1 MATPFAVTLAA
12 QADADP
18 DRAAITSSGRTVT
31 RRELDLRTNR
41 LARAYADLGVRPEAF
56 VTIGLPNGIEWFEAA
71 IAVWKLG
78 ATPQPVSARLPRA
91 ELEAII
97 ELADPAL
104 VVGLE
109 AAGRAGVAAGFEPD
123 GSFSDDALPPKA
135 ANAWKAPT
143 SGGSTGRPK
152 LIVAGG
158 AAVTESVALTAAG
171 FGMTPDGVHLATGP
185 LYHNGPLSF
194 SAAALFTGNH
204 VVVMPRFDPEATL
217 ALVEEHRVDWMY
229 AVPTMMQRIW
239 KLPEDV
245 RYGYDVSS
253 LRVVFHLAAPC
264 PAWLKQAWID
274 WLGADR
280 IWELY
285 GGTEAQ
291 MVTVIRGDEW
301 LEHRGSVGR
310 PAYGEIRILDDSGAD
325 VPAGVAGEVFMR
337 APEGVATYRYVG
349 ADARAIEGWESLG
362 DLGHVDADGYLYLGD
377 RSADMIL
384 VGGSNVYPA
393 EVEGALDAHPLVAS
407 CCVIGLPDDDLGSRV
422 HAIVQTTGTVTDD
435 DLRAHLAD
443 LLVRYK
449 IPRTFERVD
458 EPLRDDAGK
467 VRRSALRDTRIGRSR
482 G

>member
-1 MATPFAVTLAA
+1 VATPFAVTLAR
-12 QADADP
+12 QADDDP
-18 DRAAITSSGRTVT
+18 DRPAITSSGRTVT
-31 RRELDLRTNR
+31 RRELDLSTNR
-41 LARAYADLGVRPEAF
+41 LARAYAALGVEPNTF
-56 VTIGLPNGIEWFEAA
+56 VTIGLPNGVEWFEAA

-91 ELEAII
+91 ELDAII
-97 ELADPAL
+97 ELADPSL
-104 VVGLE
+104 VVGLD
-109 AAGRAGVAAGFEPD
+109 AVGRPVAPAGFEPD
-123 GSFSDDALPPKA
+123 SQLSQAPLPLRA
-135 ANAWKAPT
+135 ADAWKAPT

-158 AAVTESVALTAAG
+158 AAVTESVALTAGG
-171 FGMTPDGVHLATGP
+171 FGMTVDGVHLATGP

-194 SAAALFTGNH
+194 SVAALFTGNH
-204 VVVMPRFDPEATL
+204 VVVMPRFEAEAAL

-239 KLPEDV
+239 KLPEGV
-245 RYGYDVSS
+245 RDSYDLSS

-264 PAWLKQAWID
+264 PPWLKQAWID
-274 WLGADR
+274 WLGAER

-310 PAYGEIRILDDSGAD
+310 PVFGEVRILDSDGND
-325 VPAGVAGEVFMR
+325 VAAGIAGEVFMR
-337 APEGVATYRYVG
+337 APEGVSTYRYVG
-349 ADARAIEGWESLG
+349 ADARVVDGWESLG
-362 DLGHVDADGYLYLGD
+362 DLGHVDADGYIYLGD

-393 EVEGALDAHPLVAS
+393 EVEGALDAHPAVAS
-407 CCVIGLPDDDLGSRV
+407 CCVLGLPDDDLGSRI
-422 HAIVQTTGTVTDD
+422 HAIVQLTDPASD
-435 DLRAHLAD
+435 DELRAHLAD

-467 VRRSALRDTRIGRSR
+467 VRRSALREERIAGAT
-482 G
+482 

>member
-1 MATPFAVTLAA
+1 MATPFAVTLLD
-12 QADADP
+12 QAEADP
-18 DRAAITSSGRTVT
+18 DRPAITSAGRTVT

-41 LARAYADLGVRPEAF
+41 LARAYAALGVEPDSF
-56 VTIGLPNGIEWFEAA
+56 VTIGLPNSVEWFEAA
-71 IAVWKLG
+71 IATWKLG

-91 ELEAII
+91 ELDAII
-97 ELADPAL
+97 ELADPTL
-104 VVGLE
+104 VVGLDAE
-109 AAGRAGVAAGFEPD
+109 GRACVAAGFDPD
-123 GSFSDDALPPKA
+123 PELSDAPLPIRSA
-135 ANAWKAPT
+135 SAWKAPT

-158 AAVTESVALTAAG
+158 AAVTESVSLTAAG
-171 FGMTPDGVHLATGP
+171 FGMTPGGVHLATGP

-194 SAAALFTGNH
+194 GAAALFTGNH
-204 VVVMPRFDPEATL
+204 VVVMPRFDPEAAL
-217 ALVEEHRVDWMY
+217 ALVEEHHVDWMY
-229 AVPTMMQRIW
+229 AVPTMMQRIS
-239 KLPEDV
+239 KLPDDV
-245 RYGYDVSS
+245 RGRYDLSS

-264 PAWLKQAWID
+264 PAWLKQVWID
-274 WLGADR
+274 WLGAEK

-310 PAYGEIRILDDSGAD
+310 PAYGDIRILDADGAEL
-325 VPAGVAGEVFMR
+325 PPGAPGEVFMR
-337 APEGVATYRYVG
+337 APDGVATYRYVG
-349 ADARAIEGWESLG
+349 ADARAVEGWESLG
-362 DLGHVDADGYLYLGD
+362 DMGHVDADGYLYLGD

-393 EVEGALDAHPLVAS
+393 EVEGALDAHPCVAS
-407 CCVIGLPDDDLGSRV
+407 SCVIGLPDDDLGSRV
-422 HAIVQTTGTVTDD
+422 HAIVQTNGDVTDD
-435 DLRAHLAD
+435 DLRAHLGE

-467 VRRSALRDTRIGRSR
+467 VRRSALRDARIVGAP
-482 G
+482 